1 MGIFEG
7 ASSTPQMRAL
17 LLAVRSLLLSGSI
30 HGFSALPEMQT
41 SFSGSN
47 VISDLCAEHGCQPG
61 ACLGKPKDP
70 RDGFT
75 CKRPEAL
82 TCLKDQEACTAG
94 SLNVDCSKCMGQCL
108 SKEGCEKPVCAM
120 CAPQAAVEFDEDKP
134 EKKKKEEERET
145 RG

>member
-1 MGIFEG
+1 MGTFEG

-47 VISDLCAEHGCQPG
+47 VISDLCAKHGCQPG

-82 TCLKDQEACTAG
+82 TCLKDQEAC
-94 SLNVDCSKCMGQCL
+94 
-108 SKEGCEKPVCAM
+108 EKPVTMAGCGDGEM
-120 CAPQAAVEFDEDKP
+120 QCKEQAAVEFDEDKP

-145 RG
+145 HG